1 MGLSLNIKSITIKVI
16 NMSERYQNC
25 VFLLACH
32 LIVADGEI
40 NTKEISVLENY
51 FHVDN
56 SKELSIEKQKIFSDD
71 ENKKSIDELLLE
83 LKEEQLTEEH
93 KKEIIEL
100 LSDIAFSDN
109 YISAQEQ
116 ELIEYIAQ
124 CLQVD
129 YKDILSQKSILNEQ
143 EIESTRLKLYQ
154 KLIGKIQKTV
164 YNNFLNKDSEKNMD
178 NLFGSLG
185 FSTVIEKISDEAII
199 DLNSVTEI
207 IKKTNEDLVI
217 GKQEIDKLTYPQ
229 TSRKE
234 VEQIIDVVQ
243 GTKNHFNTMINSSLA
258 ENLAILDKKKRNFRY
273 FTIAFMGRTKAGK
286 STFHKIITQEKN
298 DDIGVGKLRT
308 TRYNRSWYWDKL
320 RIVDTPGIGA
330 PGGDVDTEIAKS
342 IIDEADLICY
352 IVTSDAI
359 QETEFDFFETIKER
373 NKPLYIIL
381 NVKSNL
387 TESIRLKRFLRDP
400 HRWRECNGPQS
411 IQGHFDRIRERL
423 DGKYNMDAVKVIP
436 IHLLAAQ
443 LAMQEKESNPEN
455 YKSLIEGSNIMEF
468 IRSVKKE
475 VYESGSLKK
484 SLSVIDGTAYQI
496 HLFHQQ
502 LQSDIVQLKK
512 STELLKKKNNSLKV
526 FFQSESSKLT
536 SNIDKLFNSTQ
547 VELNNYATS
556 FADTNY
562 ENKNVGK
569 TWEEDSVVRN
579 KISYLNEQIKT
590 SLNRFNKEVKE
601 RIEEISSDIKFID
614 KISST
619 VSVQTDTIHNTKSGV
634 RIAGTICA
642 IIFTNLWNPLGWGAL
657 GALIGSSIIAAVVG
671 FFTSLFESKGEKI
684 KKAKK
689 KLREQLY
696 ENIEENIKT
705 YKKETLDKIHPSI
718 SLMNNRLKNLLGTS
732 IDEVEQLIRILED
745 IQEKCIGK
753 EQNINALISLR
764 ILEYVHKEPFAV
776 KKLSQLQEKEIRQM
790 FPVERDWEKQ
800 TLTYHYTTNCSD
812 TEKKEAE
819 KATQMNIIFK

>member
-1 MGLSLNIKSITIKVI
+1 
-16 NMSERYQNC
+16 MSERYQNC

-51 FHVDN
+51 LNVDN
-56 SKELSIEKQKIFSDD
+56 TKELSIEKQKIFSDD
-71 ENKKSIDELLLE
+71 ENKKSIEELLLE
-83 LKEEQLTEEH
+83 LKREQLTEEQ
-93 KKEIIEL
+93 KKEIIEF

-109 YISAQEQ
+109 YISTQEQ

-124 CLQVD
+124 SLQVD

-154 KLIGKIQKTV
+154 KVIGKIQKTV

-207 IKKTNEDLVI
+207 IKKTNEDLII

-229 TSRKE
+229 TSRTE
-234 VEQIIDVVQ
+234 VQQIIDVVQ

-258 ENLAILDKKKRNFRY
+258 ENLAVLDKKKRNFRY

-387 TESIRLKRFLRDP
+387 TENIRLKRFLRDP
-400 HRWRECNGPQS
+400 HKWRECNGPQS

-443 LAMQEKESNPEN
+443 IAMQEKESNPEN
-455 YKSLIEGSNIMEF
+455 YKSLLEGSNIMEF

-496 HLFHQQ
+496 HIFHQQ

-512 STELLKKKNNSLKV
+512 RTELLKKKNNSLKD
-526 FFQSESSKLT
+526 FFQRESSKLT
-536 SNIDKLFNSTQ
+536 SNIAKLFNSTQ
-547 VELNNYATS
+547 VELNNYAAS

-569 TWEEDSVVRN
+569 TWKEDSVVRN
-579 KISYLNEQIKT
+579 KTSYLNEQIKT
-590 SLNRFNKEVKE
+590 SLNRFNEEVKE

-619 VSVQTDTIHNTKSGV
+619 VSAQTDSIHNTKSGV
-634 RIAGTICA
+634 RIVGTICT

-657 GALIGSSIIAAVVG
+657 IGSAIITGIIG
-671 FFTSLFESKGEKI
+671 FFTSFFESKVEKI

-696 ENIEENIKT
+696 ENIEKNINT
-705 YKKETLDKIHPSI
+705 NKKETLDKIHSSI
-718 SLMNNRLKNLLGTS
+718 SSMNNRLKSLLGTY

-800 TLTYHYTTNCSD
+800 TLTYNYTTNCSD
-812 TEKKEAE
+812 REKKEAE

>member
-1 MGLSLNIKSITIKVI
+1 
-16 NMSERYQNC
+16 MSEKYQNC

-51 FHVDN
+51 LNVDN
-56 SKELSIEKQKIFSDD
+56 TKELSIEKQKIFSDD
-71 ENKKSIDELLLE
+71 ENKKSIEELLLE
-83 LKEEQLTEEH
+83 LKGEQLTEEQ
-93 KKEIIEL
+93 KKEIIEI

-116 ELIEYIAQ
+116 ELIEHIAQ
-124 CLQVD
+124 SLQID

-143 EIESTRLKLYQ
+143 EIESTRLKPYQ
-154 KLIGKIQKTV
+154 KVIGKIQKTV
-164 YNNFLNKDSEKNMD
+164 YNNFLNKESERNMD
-178 NLFGSLG
+178 HLFGSLG

-199 DLNSVTEI
+199 DLNSVIEI

-217 GKQEIDKLTYPQ
+217 GKQEIDKLTYLQ
-229 TSRKE
+229 TSRTE
-234 VEQIIDVVQ
+234 VQQIIDVVQ
-243 GTKNHFNTMINSSLA
+243 GIKNHFNTMINSSLA
-258 ENLAILDKKKRNFRY
+258 ENLAVLDKKKRNIRY

-443 LAMQEKESNPEN
+443 IAMQEKESNPEN
-455 YKSLIEGSNIMEF
+455 YKSLLEGSNIMEF

-512 STELLKKKNNSLKV
+512 NTELLKKKNNSLKD
-526 FFQSESSKLT
+526 FFQRESSKLT
-536 SNIDKLFNSTQ
+536 SNIAKLFNSTQ

-579 KISYLNEQIKT
+579 KTSYLKEQIKT
-590 SLNRFNKEVKE
+590 SLNRFNEEVKE

-619 VSVQTDTIHNTKSGV
+619 VSVQTDSIHNTKVGAG
-634 RIAGTICA
+634 IAGTIFT
-642 IIFTNLWNPLGWGAL
+642 ITSYFILTNLWNPLAWGT
-657 GALIGSSIIAAVVG
+657 LIGSAIIAGIVG

-684 KKAKK
+684 KKSQE

-696 ENIEENIKT
+696 ENIEKNINT
-705 YKKETLDKIHPSI
+705 NKKETLDKIHSSI
-718 SLMNNRLKNLLGTS
+718 SSMNDRLKSLLGTY

-764 ILEYVHKEPFAV
+764 ILEYVHKEPSAV

>member
-1 MGLSLNIKSITIKVI
+1 MLFKKQSLI
-16 NMSERYQNC
+16 
-25 VFLLACH
+25 
-32 LIVADGEI
+32 
-40 NTKEISVLENY
+40 
-51 FHVDN
+51 
-56 SKELSIEKQKIFSDD
+56 
-71 ENKKSIDELLLE
+71 
-83 LKEEQLTEEH
+83 
-93 KKEIIEL
+93 
-100 LSDIAFSDN
+100 
-109 YISAQEQ
+109 
-116 ELIEYIAQ
+116 
-124 CLQVD
+124 
-129 YKDILSQKSILNEQ
+129 
-143 EIESTRLKLYQ
+143 
-154 KLIGKIQKTV
+154 
-164 YNNFLNKDSEKNMD
+164 
-178 NLFGSLG
+178 
-185 FSTVIEKISDEAII
+185 
-199 DLNSVTEI
+199 
-207 IKKTNEDLVI
+207 
-217 GKQEIDKLTYPQ
+217 
-229 TSRKE
+229 
-234 VEQIIDVVQ
+234 
-243 GTKNHFNTMINSSLA
+243 
-258 ENLAILDKKKRNFRY
+258 
-273 FTIAFMGRTKAGK
+273 
-286 STFHKIITQEKN
+286 
-298 DDIGVGKLRT
+298 
-308 TRYNRSWYWDKL
+308 
-320 RIVDTPGIGA
+320 
-330 PGGDVDTEIAKS
+330 
-342 IIDEADLICY
+342 
-352 IVTSDAI
+352 
-359 QETEFDFFETIKER
+359 FFETIKER

-443 LAMQEKESNPEN
+443 IAMQEKESNPEN
-455 YKSLIEGSNIMEF
+455 YKSLLEGSNIMEF

-512 STELLKKKNNSLKV
+512 NTESLKKKINSLKD
-526 FFQSESSKLT
+526 FFQRESSKLT
-536 SNIDKLFNSTQ
+536 SNIAKLFDSTQ
-547 VELNNYATS
+547 VELKNYAAS

-569 TWEEDSVVRN
+569 TWEKDSVVRN
-579 KISYLNEQIKT
+579 KTSYLNEQITT
-590 SLNRFNKEVKE
+590 SLNRFNEEVKE

-619 VSVQTDTIHNTKSGV
+619 VSAQTDSIHNTRLK
-634 RIAGTICA
+634 AGITGQ
-642 IIFTNLWNPLGWGAL
+642 IITVMAPFIISHLWNPGGWILAACTFIVSG
-657 GALIGSSIIAAVVG
+657 IAG
-671 FFTSLFESKGEKI
+671 FFASLFESKEGKI

-689 KLREQLY
+689 KLRDQLY
-696 ENIEENIKT
+696 ENIEKNINT
-705 YKKETLDKIHPSI
+705 NKKETLDKIHSSI
-718 SLMNNRLKNLLGTS
+718 SLMDNRLKDLLGTC

-790 FPVERDWEKQ
+790 FPVERDWEKL
-800 TLTYHYTTNCSD
+800 TLTYHYTTNCSE

>member
-1 MGLSLNIKSITIKVI
+1 
-16 NMSERYQNC
+16 MSERYQNC

-51 FHVDN
+51 LHVDN
-56 SKELSIEKQKIFSDD
+56 TKELSTEKQKIFSDD
-71 ENKKSIDELLLE
+71 ENKKSIEQILHE

-93 KKEIIEL
+93 KKEIIEI

-124 CLQVD
+124 SLQVD

-154 KLIGKIQKTV
+154 KVIGKIQKTV

-207 IKKTNEDLVI
+207 IKKTNEDLIV
-217 GKQEIDKLTYPQ
+217 GKQEIDKLACPQ

-234 VEQIIDVVQ
+234 VQQIIDVVQ
-243 GTKNHFNTMINSSLA
+243 GTKNHFNTMINISLA
-258 ENLAILDKKKRNFRY
+258 ENLAVLDKKKRNFRY

-443 LAMQEKESNPEN
+443 IAMQEKESNPEN
-455 YKSLIEGSNIMEF
+455 YKSLLEGSNIMEF
-468 IRSVKKE
+468 IRSVKNE

-512 STELLKKKNNSLKV
+512 STELLKKKNNSLKD
-526 FFQSESSKLT
+526 FFQRESSKLT
-536 SNIDKLFNSTQ
+536 SNIAKLFNSTQ
-547 VELNNYATS
+547 VELNNYATN

-579 KISYLNEQIKT
+579 KTSYLNEQIKI
-590 SLNRFNKEVKE
+590 SLKRFNEEVKE

-619 VSVQTDTIHNTKSGV
+619 VSVQTDSIHNTKSGV
-634 RIAGTICA
+634 RIAGTICT

-657 GALIGSSIIAAVVG
+657 GALIGSSIIAGVVG

-689 KLREQLY
+689 KLREQLN
-696 ENIEENIKT
+696 ENIEKNIKT
-705 YKKETLDKIHPSI
+705 NKKETLDKIHSSI
-718 SLMNNRLKNLLGTS
+718 SLTNDRLKNLLGTY
-732 IDEVEQLIRILED
+732 IDEVEQLIRTLED

-776 KKLSQLQEKEIRQM
+776 KKFSQLQEKEIRQI
-790 FPVERDWEKQ
+790 FPVERDWKKQ

>member
-1 MGLSLNIKSITIKVI
+1 
-16 NMSERYQNC
+16 MSEKYQNC

-51 FHVDN
+51 LNVDN
-56 SKELSIEKQKIFSDD
+56 TKELSIEKQKIFSDD
-71 ENKKSIDELLLE
+71 ENKKSIEELLLE
-83 LKEEQLTEEH
+83 LKREQLTEEQ
-93 KKEIIEL
+93 KKEIIEF

-109 YISAQEQ
+109 YFSAQEQ
-116 ELIEYIAQ
+116 ELIEHIAQ
-124 CLQVD
+124 SLQID

-154 KLIGKIQKTV
+154 KVIGKIQKIV

-207 IKKTNEDLVI
+207 IKKINEDLVI

-229 TSRKE
+229 TSRTE
-234 VEQIIDVVQ
+234 VQQIIDVVQ

-258 ENLAILDKKKRNFRY
+258 ENLAVLDKKKRNFRY

-443 LAMQEKESNPEN
+443 IAMQEKESNPEN
-455 YKSLIEGSNIMEF
+455 YKSLLEGSNIMEF

-512 STELLKKKNNSLKV
+512 RTELLKKKNNSLKD
-526 FFQSESSKLT
+526 FFQRESSKLT
-536 SNIDKLFNSTQ
+536 SNIAKLFNSTQ
-547 VELNNYATS
+547 VELNNYAAS

-569 TWEEDSVVRN
+569 TWKEDSVVRN
-579 KISYLNEQIKT
+579 KTSYLNEQIKT
-590 SLNRFNKEVKE
+590 SLNRFNEEVKE
-601 RIEEISSDIKFID
+601 RIEEISSDIKCID

-619 VSVQTDTIHNTKSGV
+619 VSAQTDSIHNTKSGV
-634 RIAGTICA
+634 RIVGTICT

-657 GALIGSSIIAAVVG
+657 IGSAIITGIIG
-671 FFTSLFESKGEKI
+671 FFTSFFESKVEKI

-696 ENIEENIKT
+696 ENIEKNINT
-705 YKKETLDKIHPSI
+705 NKKETLDKIHSSI
-718 SLMNNRLKNLLGTS
+718 SSMNNRLKSLLGTY

-812 TEKKEAE
+812 REKKEAE

>member
-1 MGLSLNIKSITIKVI
+1 
-16 NMSERYQNC
+16 MSERYQNC

-51 FHVDN
+51 LNVDN
-56 SKELSIEKQKIFSDD
+56 TKELSIEKQKIFSDD
-71 ENKKSIDELLLE
+71 ENKKSIEELLLE
-83 LKEEQLTEEH
+83 LKREQLTEEQ
-93 KKEIIEL
+93 KKEIIEI

-116 ELIEYIAQ
+116 ELIENIAQ
-124 CLQVD
+124 SLQVEC
-129 YKDILSQKSILNEQ
+129 KNILSQKSILNEQ
-143 EIESTRLKLYQ
+143 EIESTRLKPYQ
-154 KLIGKIQKTV
+154 KVIGKIQKTV
-164 YNNFLNKDSEKNMD
+164 YNNFLNKESERNMD
-178 NLFGSLG
+178 HLFGSLG

-207 IKKTNEDLVI
+207 IKKTNEDLIV
-217 GKQEIDKLTYPQ
+217 GKQEIDKLAYPQ

-234 VEQIIDVVQ
+234 VQQIIDVVQ

-258 ENLAILDKKKRNFRY
+258 ENLAVLDKKKRNFRY

-298 DDIGVGKLRT
+298 NDIGVGMLRT

-443 LAMQEKESNPEN
+443 IAMQEKESNPEN
-455 YKSLIEGSNIMEF
+455 YKSLLEGSNIMEF

-512 STELLKKKNNSLKV
+512 STESLKKKNNSLKD
-526 FFQSESSKLT
+526 FFQRESSKLT
-536 SNIDKLFNSTQ
+536 SNIAKLFNSTQ
-547 VELNNYATS
+547 VELNNYAAS

-569 TWEEDSVVRN
+569 TWKEDSVVRN
-579 KISYLNEQIKT
+579 KTSYLNEQIKT
-590 SLNRFNKEVKE
+590 SLNRFNEEVKE

-619 VSVQTDTIHNTKSGV
+619 VSVQTDSIHNTKSGV

-657 GALIGSSIIAAVVG
+657 GALIGSSIIAGVVG

-684 KKAKK
+684 KKAKN

-696 ENIEENIKT
+696 ENIEKNIKT
-705 YKKETLDKIHPSI
+705 NKKETLDKIHSSI
-718 SLMNNRLKNLLGTS
+718 SLTNDRLKNLLGTY

-776 KKLSQLQEKEIRQM
+776 KKLPQLQEKEIRQM

-812 TEKKEAE
+812 REKKEAE

>member
-1 MGLSLNIKSITIKVI
+1 
-16 NMSERYQNC
+16 MSEKYQNC

-51 FHVDN
+51 LNVDN
-56 SKELSIEKQKIFSDD
+56 TKELSIEKQKIFSDD
-71 ENKKSIDELLLE
+71 ENKKSIEELLLE
-83 LKEEQLTEEH
+83 LKGEQLTEEQ
-93 KKEIIEL
+93 KKEIIEI

-124 CLQVD
+124 SLQVD

-154 KLIGKIQKTV
+154 RVFGKIQKTF
-164 YNNFLNKDSEKNMD
+164 YNKFLNKESEKNMD
-178 NLFGSLG
+178 HLFGSLG

-199 DLNSVTEI
+199 DINSVTEI

-243 GTKNHFNTMINSSLA
+243 GIKNHFNTMINSSLA
-258 ENLAILDKKKRNFRY
+258 ENLAILDKKKRNIRY

-387 TESIRLKRFLRDP
+387 TENIRLKRFLRDP

-411 IQGHFDRIRERL
+411 IQGHFDRIQERL

-443 LAMQEKESNPEN
+443 IAMQEKESNPEN
-455 YKSLIEGSNIMEF
+455 YKSLLEGSNIMEF

-496 HLFHQQ
+496 HIFHQQ
-502 LQSDIVQLKK
+502 LHSDIVQLKK
-512 STELLKKKNNSLKV
+512 STESLKKKNDSLKE
-526 FFQSESSKLT
+526 FFQRESSKLT
-536 SNIDKLFNSTQ
+536 NNIAKLFKSTQ
-547 VELNNYATS
+547 DDLNNYAAI
-556 FADTNY
+556 FADINY

-569 TWEEDSVVRN
+569 TWKEDSVVRN
-579 KISYLNEQIKT
+579 KTSYLNEQITT
-590 SLNRFNKEVKE
+590 SLNRFNEEVKE

-619 VSVQTDTIHNTKSGV
+619 VSVQTDSIHNTKSGV
-634 RIAGTICA
+634 RIAGTICT

-657 GALIGSSIIAAVVG
+657 IGSAIIAGVIG
-671 FFTSLFESKGEKI
+671 FFTSFFESKVEKI

-696 ENIEENIKT
+696 ENIEKNIKT
-705 YKKETLDKIHPSI
+705 NKKETLDKIHSSI
-718 SLMNNRLKNLLGTS
+718 SLMNNRLKNLLGTY

-776 KKLSQLQEKEIRQM
+776 KKLSQLQEKQIRQM

-800 TLTYHYTTNCSD
+800 TLTYHYTTNCSE

>member
-1 MGLSLNIKSITIKVI
+1 
-16 NMSERYQNC
+16 MSERYQNC

-51 FHVDN
+51 LNVDN
-56 SKELSIEKQKIFSDD
+56 TKELSIEKQKIFSDD
-71 ENKKSIDELLLE
+71 ENKKSIEELLLE
-83 LKEEQLTEEH
+83 LKREQLTEEQ
-93 KKEIIEL
+93 KKEIIEF

-109 YISAQEQ
+109 YISTQEQ

-124 CLQVD
+124 SLQVD

-154 KLIGKIQKTV
+154 KVIGKIQKTV

-207 IKKTNEDLVI
+207 IKKTNEDLII

-229 TSRKE
+229 TSRTE
-234 VEQIIDVVQ
+234 VQQIIDVVQ

-258 ENLAILDKKKRNFRY
+258 ENLAVLDKKKRNFRY

-342 IIDEADLICY
+342 IIDEADLIRH

-387 TESIRLKRFLRDP
+387 TENIRLKRFLRDP
-400 HRWRECNGPQS
+400 HKWRECNGPQS

-443 LAMQEKESNPEN
+443 IAMQEKESNPEN
-455 YKSLIEGSNIMEF
+455 YKSLLEGSNIMEF

-496 HLFHQQ
+496 HIFHQQ

-512 STELLKKKNNSLKV
+512 RTELLKKKNNSLKD
-526 FFQSESSKLT
+526 FFQRESSKLT
-536 SNIDKLFNSTQ
+536 SNIAKLFNSTQ
-547 VELNNYATS
+547 VELNNYAAS

-569 TWEEDSVVRN
+569 TWKEDSVVRN
-579 KISYLNEQIKT
+579 KTSYLNEQIKT
-590 SLNRFNKEVKE
+590 SLNRFNEEVKE

-619 VSVQTDTIHNTKSGV
+619 VSAQTDSIHNTKSGV
-634 RIAGTICA
+634 RIVGTICT

-657 GALIGSSIIAAVVG
+657 IGSAIITGIIG
-671 FFTSLFESKGEKI
+671 FFTSFFESKVEKI

-696 ENIEENIKT
+696 ENIEKNINT
-705 YKKETLDKIHPSI
+705 NKKETLDKIHSSI
-718 SLMNNRLKNLLGTS
+718 SSMNNRLKSLLGTY

-800 TLTYHYTTNCSD
+800 TLTYNYTTNCSD
-812 TEKKEAE
+812 REKKEAE

>member
-1 MGLSLNIKSITIKVI
+1 
-16 NMSERYQNC
+16 MSERYQNC

-51 FHVDN
+51 LNVDN
-56 SKELSIEKQKIFSDD
+56 TKELSIEKQKIFSDD
-71 ENKKSIDELLLE
+71 ENKKSIEELLLE
-83 LKEEQLTEEH
+83 LKREQLTEEQ
-93 KKEIIEL
+93 KKEIIEF

-109 YISAQEQ
+109 YISTQEQ

-124 CLQVD
+124 SLQVD

-154 KLIGKIQKTV
+154 KVIGKIQKTV

-229 TSRKE
+229 TSRTE
-234 VEQIIDVVQ
+234 VQQIIDVVQ

-258 ENLAILDKKKRNFRY
+258 ENLAILDKKKRNIRY

-387 TESIRLKRFLRDP
+387 TENIRLKRFLRDP
-400 HRWRECNGPQS
+400 HKWRECNGPQS

-443 LAMQEKESNPEN
+443 IAMQEKESNPEN
-455 YKSLIEGSNIMEF
+455 YKSLLEGSNIMEF

-496 HLFHQQ
+496 HIFHQQ

-512 STELLKKKNNSLKV
+512 RTELLKKKNNSLKD
-526 FFQSESSKLT
+526 FFQRESSKLT
-536 SNIDKLFNSTQ
+536 SNIAKLFNSTQ
-547 VELNNYATS
+547 VELNNYAAS

-569 TWEEDSVVRN
+569 TWKEDSVVRN
-579 KISYLNEQIKT
+579 KTSYLNEQIKT
-590 SLNRFNKEVKE
+590 SLNRFNEEVKE
-601 RIEEISSDIKFID
+601 RIEEISSDIKCID

-619 VSVQTDTIHNTKSGV
+619 VSAQTDSIHNTKSGV
-634 RIAGTICA
+634 RIVGTICT

-657 GALIGSSIIAAVVG
+657 IGSAIITGIIG
-671 FFTSLFESKGEKI
+671 FFTSFFESKVEKI

-696 ENIEENIKT
+696 ENIEKNINT
-705 YKKETLDKIHPSI
+705 NKKETLDKIHSSI
-718 SLMNNRLKNLLGTS
+718 SSMNNRLKSLLGTY

-812 TEKKEAE
+812 REKKEAE

>member
-1 MGLSLNIKSITIKVI
+1 
-16 NMSERYQNC
+16 MSERYQNC

-51 FHVDN
+51 LNVDN
-56 SKELSIEKQKIFSDD
+56 TKELSIEKQKIFSDD
-71 ENKKSIDELLLE
+71 ENKKSIEELLLE
-83 LKEEQLTEEH
+83 LKREQLTEEQ
-93 KKEIIEL
+93 KKEIIEF

-109 YISAQEQ
+109 YISTQEQ

-124 CLQVD
+124 SLQVD

-154 KLIGKIQKTV
+154 KVIGKIQKTV

-207 IKKTNEDLVI
+207 IKKTNEDLII

-229 TSRKE
+229 TSRTE
-234 VEQIIDVVQ
+234 VQQIIDVVQ

-258 ENLAILDKKKRNFRY
+258 ENLAVLDKKKRNFRY

-387 TESIRLKRFLRDP
+387 TENIRLKRFLRDP
-400 HRWRECNGPQS
+400 HKWRECNGPQS

-443 LAMQEKESNPEN
+443 IAMQEKESNPEN
-455 YKSLIEGSNIMEF
+455 YKSLLEGSNIMEF

-502 LQSDIVQLKK
+502 LHSDIVQLKK
-512 STELLKKKNNSLKV
+512 RTELLKKKNNSLKD
-526 FFQSESSKLT
+526 FFQRESSKLT
-536 SNIDKLFNSTQ
+536 SNIAKLFNSTQ
-547 VELNNYATS
+547 VELNNYAAI

-569 TWEEDSVVRN
+569 TWKEDSVVRN
-579 KISYLNEQIKT
+579 TTSHLNEQIKT
-590 SLNRFNKEVKE
+590 SLNRFNEEVKE

-619 VSVQTDTIHNTKSGV
+619 VSAQTDSIYNTKSGV

-642 IIFTNLWNPLGWGAL
+642 IIFTNLWNPLGWGVL

-671 FFTSLFESKGEKI
+671 FFTSLIESKEEKI

-696 ENIEENIKT
+696 ENIEKNIKT
-705 YKKETLDKIHPSI
+705 NKKGTLNKIHSSI
-718 SLMNNRLKNLLGTS
+718 SLTNDRLKNLLGTY
-732 IDEVEQLIRILED
+732 IDEVEQLIRILEN

-764 ILEYVHKEPFAV
+764 ILEYVHKEPSAV

>member
-1 MGLSLNIKSITIKVI
+1 
-16 NMSERYQNC
+16 MSERYQNC

-51 FHVDN
+51 LNVDN
-56 SKELSIEKQKIFSDD
+56 TKELSIEKQKIFSDD
-71 ENKKSIDELLLE
+71 ENKKSIEELLLE
-83 LKEEQLTEEH
+83 LKREQLTEEQ
-93 KKEIIEL
+93 KKEIIEF

-109 YISAQEQ
+109 YISTQEQ

-124 CLQVD
+124 SLQVD

-154 KLIGKIQKTV
+154 KVIGKIQKTV

-207 IKKTNEDLVI
+207 IKKTNEDLIV
-217 GKQEIDKLTYPQ
+217 GKQEIDKLASPQ

-234 VEQIIDVVQ
+234 VQQIIDVVQ

-443 LAMQEKESNPEN
+443 IAMQEKESNPEN
-455 YKSLIEGSNIMEF
+455 YKSLLEGSNIMEF

-512 STELLKKKNNSLKV
+512 RTELLKKKNNSLKD
-526 FFQSESSKLT
+526 FFQRESSKLT
-536 SNIDKLFNSTQ
+536 SNIAKLFNSTQ
-547 VELNNYATS
+547 VELNNYAAS

-569 TWEEDSVVRN
+569 TWKEDSVVRN
-579 KISYLNEQIKT
+579 KTSYLNEQIKT
-590 SLNRFNKEVKE
+590 SLNRFNEEVKE

-619 VSVQTDTIHNTKSGV
+619 VSAQTDSIHNTKSGV
-634 RIAGTICA
+634 RIVGTICT

-657 GALIGSSIIAAVVG
+657 IGSAIITGIIG
-671 FFTSLFESKGEKI
+671 FFTSFFESKVEKI

-696 ENIEENIKT
+696 ENIEKNINT
-705 YKKETLDKIHPSI
+705 NKKETLDKIHSSI
-718 SLMNNRLKNLLGTS
+718 SSMNNRLKSLLGTY

-812 TEKKEAE
+812 REKKEAE

>member
-1 MGLSLNIKSITIKVI
+1 
-16 NMSERYQNC
+16 MSEKYKNC

-51 FHVDN
+51 LHVDN
-56 SKELSIEKQKIFSDD
+56 TQELSIEKQKIFSDD
-71 ENKKSIDELLLE
+71 ENKKSIEQLLHE

-93 KKEIIEL
+93 KKEIIEF

-109 YISAQEQ
+109 YISTQEQ

-124 CLQVD
+124 SLQVD

-154 KLIGKIQKTV
+154 KVIGKIQKTV

-207 IKKTNEDLVI
+207 IKKTNEDLIV

-229 TSRKE
+229 TSRTE
-234 VEQIIDVVQ
+234 VQQIIDVVQ

-258 ENLAILDKKKRNFRY
+258 ENLAVLDKKKRNFRY

-443 LAMQEKESNPEN
+443 IAMQEKESNPEN
-455 YKSLIEGSNIMEF
+455 YKSLLEGSNIMEF

-512 STELLKKKNNSLKV
+512 STELLKKKNNSLKD

-547 VELNNYATS
+547 VELNNYASS

-590 SLNRFNKEVKE
+590 SLKRFNEEVKE

-619 VSVQTDTIHNTKSGV
+619 VSAQTDSIHNTKSGV
-634 RIAGTICA
+634 RIVGTICT
-642 IIFTNLWNPLGWGAL
+642 IIFTNLWNPLSW
-657 GALIGSSIIAAVVG
+657 GALIGSAIIAGVIR
-671 FFTSLFESKGEKI
+671 FFTSFFESKVEKI

-696 ENIEENIKT
+696 ENIEKNINT
-705 YKKETLDKIHPSI
+705 NKKETLDKIHSSI
-718 SLMNNRLKNLLGTS
+718 SLMNNRLKNLLGTY

-800 TLTYHYTTNCSD
+800 TLIYNYTTNCSD
-812 TEKKEAE
+812 REKKEAE

>member
-1 MGLSLNIKSITIKVI
+1 
-16 NMSERYQNC
+16 MSEKYQNC

-51 FHVDN
+51 LNVDN
-56 SKELSIEKQKIFSDD
+56 TKELSIEKQKIFSDD
-71 ENKKSIDELLLE
+71 ENKKSIEELLLE
-83 LKEEQLTEEH
+83 LKREQLTEEQ
-93 KKEIIEL
+93 KKEIIEF

-109 YISAQEQ
+109 YFSAQEQ
-116 ELIEYIAQ
+116 ELIEHIAQ
-124 CLQVD
+124 SLQID

-154 KLIGKIQKTV
+154 KVIGKIQKIV

-207 IKKTNEDLVI
+207 IKKINEDLVI

-229 TSRKE
+229 TSRTE
-234 VEQIIDVVQ
+234 VQQIIDVVQ

-258 ENLAILDKKKRNFRY
+258 ENLAVLDKKKRNFRY

-387 TESIRLKRFLRDP
+387 TENIRLKRFLRVP
-400 HRWRECNGPQS
+400 HKWRECNGPQS

-443 LAMQEKESNPEN
+443 IAMQEKESNPEN
-455 YKSLIEGSNIMEF
+455 YKSLLEGSNIMEF

-496 HLFHQQ
+496 HIFHQQ

-512 STELLKKKNNSLKV
+512 RTELLKKKNNSLKD
-526 FFQSESSKLT
+526 FFQRESSKLT
-536 SNIDKLFNSTQ
+536 SNIAKLFNSTQ
-547 VELNNYATS
+547 VELNNYAAS

-569 TWEEDSVVRN
+569 TWKEDSVVRN
-579 KISYLNEQIKT
+579 KTSYLNEQIKT
-590 SLNRFNKEVKE
+590 SLNRFNEEVKE
-601 RIEEISSDIKFID
+601 RIEEISSDIKCID

-619 VSVQTDTIHNTKSGV
+619 VSAQTDSIHNTKSGV
-634 RIAGTICA
+634 RIVGTICT

-657 GALIGSSIIAAVVG
+657 IGSAIITGIIG
-671 FFTSLFESKGEKI
+671 FFTSFFESKVEKI

-696 ENIEENIKT
+696 ENIEKNINT
-705 YKKETLDKIHPSI
+705 NKKETLDKIHSSI
-718 SLMNNRLKNLLGTS
+718 SSMNNRLKSLLGTY

-812 TEKKEAE
+812 REKKEAE

>member
-1 MGLSLNIKSITIKVI
+1 
-16 NMSERYQNC
+16 MSERYQNC

-164 YNNFLNKDSEKNMD
+164 YNKFLNKESEKNMD
-178 NLFGSLG
+178 HLFGSLG

-812 TEKKEAE
+812 REKKEAE

>member
-1 MGLSLNIKSITIKVI
+1 
-16 NMSERYQNC
+16 MSEKYQNC

-51 FHVDN
+51 LNVDN
-56 SKELSIEKQKIFSDD
+56 TKELSIEKQKIFSDD
-71 ENKKSIDELLLE
+71 ENKKSIEELLLE
-83 LKEEQLTEEH
+83 LKGEQLTEEQ
-93 KKEIIEL
+93 KKEIIEI

-124 CLQVD
+124 SLQVD

-164 YNNFLNKDSEKNMD
+164 YNKFLNKDSEKNMD

-207 IKKTNEDLVI
+207 IKKTNEDLIV
-217 GKQEIDKLTYPQ
+217 GKQEIDKLAYPQ

-234 VEQIIDVVQ
+234 VQQIIDVVQ
-243 GTKNHFNTMINSSLA
+243 GTKNHFNIMINSSLA
-258 ENLAILDKKKRNFRY
+258 ENLAVLDKKKRNFRY

-387 TESIRLKRFLRDP
+387 TENIRLKRFLRDP
-400 HRWRECNGPQS
+400 HKWRECNGPQS

-443 LAMQEKESNPEN
+443 IAMQEKESNPEN
-455 YKSLIEGSNIMEF
+455 YKSLLEGSNIMEF

-502 LQSDIVQLKK
+502 LQSDIIQLKK

-562 ENKNVGK
+562 ENKNVSK

-579 KISYLNEQIKT
+579 KTSYLNKQIKT
-590 SLNRFNKEVKE
+590 SLNRFNEEVKE

-619 VSVQTDTIHNTKSGV
+619 VSVQTDSIHNTKSGV

-696 ENIEENIKT
+696 ENIEKNIKT
-705 YKKETLDKIHPSI
+705 NKKETLDKIHSSI
-718 SLMNNRLKNLLGTS
+718 SLTNDRLKNLLGTY

-764 ILEYVHKEPFAV
+764 ILEYVHKEPSAV

-812 TEKKEAE
+812 REKKEAE

>member
-1 MGLSLNIKSITIKVI
+1 
-16 NMSERYQNC
+16 MSERYQNC

-32 LIVADGEI
+32 LIVSDGEI

-51 FHVDN
+51 LNVDN
-56 SKELSIEKQKIFSDD
+56 TKELSIEKQKIFSDD
-71 ENKKSIDELLLE
+71 ENKKSIEELLLE
-83 LKEEQLTEEH
+83 LKREQLTEEQ
-93 KKEIIEL
+93 KKEIIEF

-109 YISAQEQ
+109 YFSAQEQ
-116 ELIEYIAQ
+116 ELIEHIAQ
-124 CLQVD
+124 SLQID

-154 KLIGKIQKTV
+154 KVIGKIQKIV

-207 IKKTNEDLVI
+207 IKKINEDLVI

-229 TSRKE
+229 TSRTE
-234 VEQIIDVVQ
+234 VQQIIDVVQ

-258 ENLAILDKKKRNFRY
+258 ENLAVLDKKKRNFRY

-387 TESIRLKRFLRDP
+387 TENIRLKRFLRDP
-400 HRWRECNGPQS
+400 HKWRECNGPQS

-443 LAMQEKESNPEN
+443 IAMQEKESNPEN
-455 YKSLIEGSNIMEF
+455 YKSLLEGSNIMEF

-512 STELLKKKNNSLKV
+512 STELLKKKNNSLKD
-526 FFQSESSKLT
+526 FFQRESSKLT
-536 SNIDKLFNSTQ
+536 NNIAKLFNSTQ
-547 VELNNYATS
+547 VELNNYAAS

-569 TWEEDSVVRN
+569 TWKEDSVVRN
-579 KISYLNEQIKT
+579 KTSYLNEQIKT
-590 SLNRFNKEVKE
+590 SLNRFNGEVKE

-619 VSVQTDTIHNTKSGV
+619 VSAQTDSIHNTKSGV
-634 RIAGTICA
+634 RIVGTICT
-642 IIFTNLWNPLGWGAL
+642 IIFTNLWNPLSW
-657 GALIGSSIIAAVVG
+657 GALIGSAIIAGVIR
-671 FFTSLFESKGEKI
+671 FFTSFFESKVEKI

-696 ENIEENIKT
+696 ENIEKNINT
-705 YKKETLDKIHPSI
+705 NKKETLDKIHSSI
-718 SLMNNRLKNLLGTS
+718 SSMNNRLKSLLGTY

-800 TLTYHYTTNCSD
+800 TLTYNYTTNCSD
-812 TEKKEAE
+812 REKKEAE

>member
-1 MGLSLNIKSITIKVI
+1 
-16 NMSERYQNC
+16 MSEKYQNC

-51 FHVDN
+51 LNVDN
-56 SKELSIEKQKIFSDD
+56 TKELSIEKQKIFSDD
-71 ENKKSIDELLLE
+71 ENKKSIEELLLE
-83 LKEEQLTEEH
+83 LKGEQLTEEQ
-93 KKEIIEL
+93 KKEIIEI

-116 ELIEYIAQ
+116 ELIENIAQ
-124 CLQVD
+124 SLQVEC
-129 YKDILSQKSILNEQ
+129 KNILSQKSILNEQ
-143 EIESTRLKLYQ
+143 EIESTRLKPYQ
-154 KLIGKIQKTV
+154 KVIGKIQKTV
-164 YNNFLNKDSEKNMD
+164 YNNFLNKESERNMD
-178 NLFGSLG
+178 HLFGSLG

-199 DLNSVTEI
+199 DLNSVIEI
-207 IKKTNEDLVI
+207 IKKKTNEDLVI
-217 GKQEIDKLTYPQ
+217 GKQEIDKLTYLQ
-229 TSRKE
+229 TSRTE
-234 VEQIIDVVQ
+234 VQQIIDVVQ
-243 GTKNHFNTMINSSLA
+243 GIKNHFNTMINSSLA
-258 ENLAILDKKKRNFRY
+258 ENLAVLDKKKRNIRY

-443 LAMQEKESNPEN
+443 IAMQEKESNPEN
-455 YKSLIEGSNIMEF
+455 YKSLLEGSNIMEF

-512 STELLKKKNNSLKV
+512 STESLKKKNNSLKD
-526 FFQSESSKLT
+526 FFQRESSKLT
-536 SNIDKLFNSTQ
+536 SNIAKLFNSTQ
-547 VELNNYATS
+547 VELNNYAAS

-569 TWEEDSVVRN
+569 TWKEDSVVRN
-579 KISYLNEQIKT
+579 KTSYLNEQIKT
-590 SLNRFNKEVKE
+590 SLNRFNEEVKE

-619 VSVQTDTIHNTKSGV
+619 VSAQTDSIYDTRLGAGIT
-634 RIAGTICA
+634 GTIITA
-642 IIFTNLWNPLGWGAL
+642 IAPVIISQLWHPGGWILA
-657 GALIGSSIIAAVVG
+657 ACTLIVSGIVG
-671 FFTSLFESKGEKI
+671 FFTSLFESKEN
-684 KKAKK
+684 KKRKAQK

-696 ENIEENIKT
+696 ENIEKNINT
-705 YKKETLDKIHPSI
+705 NKKEALDKIHSSI
-718 SLMNNRLKNLLGTS
+718 SSMNDSLKSLLETY
-732 IDEVEQLIRILED
+732 IDEVEQLIRFLED

-776 KKLSQLQEKEIRQM
+776 KKLPQLQEKEIRQM

-812 TEKKEAE
+812 REKKEAE

>member
-1 MGLSLNIKSITIKVI
+1 
-16 NMSERYQNC
+16 MSEKYQNC

-154 KLIGKIQKTV
+154 KLIGKIQKSV
-164 YNNFLNKDSEKNMD
+164 YNKFLNKDSEKNMD

-207 IKKTNEDLVI
+207 IKKTNEDLI
-217 GKQEIDKLTYPQ
+217 AGKQEIDKLAYPQ

-234 VEQIIDVVQ
+234 VQQIIDVVQ

-258 ENLAILDKKKRNFRY
+258 ENLAVLDKKKRNFCY

-387 TESIRLKRFLRDP
+387 TESIRLKRFLREP

-443 LAMQEKESNPEN
+443 IAMQEKESNPEN
-455 YKSLIEGSNIMEF
+455 YKSLLEGSNIMEF

-512 STELLKKKNNSLKV
+512 STELLKKKNNSLKD

-579 KISYLNEQIKT
+579 KTSYLNKQIKT
-590 SLNRFNKEVKE
+590 SLDRFNEEVKE

-619 VSVQTDTIHNTKSGV
+619 VSVQTDSIHNTKSGV
-634 RIAGTICA
+634 RIAGTIFTL
-642 IIFTNLWNPLGWGAL
+642 IFTTLWNPLGWGAL
-657 GALIGSSIIAAVVG
+657 GALIGSSIIAGVVG

-696 ENIEENIKT
+696 ENIEKNIKT
-705 YKKETLDKIHPSI
+705 NKKETLDKIHSSI
-718 SLMNNRLKNLLGTS
+718 SLTNDRLKNLLGTY

-812 TEKKEAE
+812 REKKEAE

>member
-1 MGLSLNIKSITIKVI
+1 
-16 NMSERYQNC
+16 MSERYQNC

-51 FHVDN
+51 LHVDN
-56 SKELSIEKQKIFSDD
+56 TKELYIEKQKIFSDD
-71 ENKKSIDELLLE
+71 ENKKSIEELLLE
-83 LKEEQLTEEH
+83 LKEKQLTEEH
-93 KKEIIEL
+93 KKEIIEF

-129 YKDILSQKSILNEQ
+129 CKNILSQKSILNEQ

-154 KLIGKIQKTV
+154 KVIGKIQKTV
-164 YNNFLNKDSEKNMD
+164 YNNFLNKESEKNMD
-178 NLFGSLG
+178 HLFGSLG

-207 IKKTNEDLVI
+207 IKKTNEDLIV
-217 GKQEIDKLTYPQ
+217 GKQEIDKLAYPQ

-234 VEQIIDVVQ
+234 VQQIIDVVQ
-243 GTKNHFNTMINSSLA
+243 GIKNHFNTMINSSLA
-258 ENLAILDKKKRNFRY
+258 ENLAVLDKKKRNIRY

-443 LAMQEKESNPEN
+443 IAMQEKESNPED
-455 YKSLIEGSNIMEF
+455 YKSLLEGSNIMEF

-512 STELLKKKNNSLKV
+512 STELLKKKNNSLKD
-526 FFQSESSKLT
+526 FFQRESSKLT
-536 SNIDKLFNSTQ
+536 SNIAKLFNSTQ
-547 VELNNYATS
+547 VELKNYAAS

-579 KISYLNEQIKT
+579 KTSYLNEQITT
-590 SLNRFNKEVKE
+590 SLNRFNEEIKE

-619 VSVQTDTIHNTKSGV
+619 VSVQTDSIHNN
-634 RIAGTICA
+634 RLRAG
-642 IIFTNLWNPLGWGAL
+642 IITVMANVIISQLWNPGGWIL
-657 GALIGSSIIAAVVG
+657 AAYGFIVSGIVG
-671 FFTSLFESKGEKI
+671 FFLSLFESKEGKI
-684 KKAKK
+684 KKAKE

-696 ENIEENIKT
+696 ENIEKNINT
-705 YKKETLDKIHPSI
+705 NKKGTLDKIHSSI
-718 SLMNNRLKNLLGTS
+718 SLMNNRLKSLLGTY
-732 IDEVEQLIRILED
+732 IDEVEQLIRFFED

-800 TLTYHYTTNCSD
+800 TLTYHYTTNCSE

>member
-1 MGLSLNIKSITIKVI
+1 
-16 NMSERYQNC
+16 MSERYQNC

-199 DLNSVTEI
+199 DLNSVTKI
-207 IKKTNEDLVI
+207 IKKTNEDLIV
-217 GKQEIDKLTYPQ
+217 GKQEIDKLAYPQ

-234 VEQIIDVVQ
+234 VQQIIDVVQ

-258 ENLAILDKKKRNFRY
+258 ENLAVLDKKKRNFRY

-387 TESIRLKRFLRDP
+387 TESIRLKRFLREP

-443 LAMQEKESNPEN
+443 IAMQEKESNPEN
-455 YKSLIEGSNIMEF
+455 YKSLLEGSNIMEF

-512 STELLKKKNNSLKV
+512 STELLKKKNNSLKD
-526 FFQSESSKLT
+526 FFQRESSKLT
-536 SNIDKLFNSTQ
+536 SNIAKLFNSTQ
-547 VELNNYATS
+547 VELNNYATN

-579 KISYLNEQIKT
+579 KTSYLNKQIKT
-590 SLNRFNKEVKE
+590 SLDRFNEEVKE

-619 VSVQTDTIHNTKSGV
+619 VSAQTDSIHNTKSGV
-634 RIAGTICA
+634 RIVGTICT
-642 IIFTNLWNPLGWGAL
+642 IIFTNLWNPLSW
-657 GALIGSSIIAAVVG
+657 GALIGSAIIAGVIR
-671 FFTSLFESKGEKI
+671 FFTSFFESKVEKI

-696 ENIEENIKT
+696 ENIEKNIKT
-705 YKKETLDKIHPSI
+705 NKKETLDKIHSSI
-718 SLMNNRLKNLLGTS
+718 SLTNDRLKNLLGTY

-812 TEKKEAE
+812 REKKEAE

>member
-1 MGLSLNIKSITIKVI
+1 
-16 NMSERYQNC
+16 MSERYQNC

-51 FHVDN
+51 LHVDN
-56 SKELSIEKQKIFSDD
+56 TKELSIEKQKIFSDD
-71 ENKKSIDELLLE
+71 ENKKSIEQLLHE

-93 KKEIIEL
+93 KKEIIEI

-124 CLQVD
+124 RLQVD
-129 YKDILSQKSILNEQ
+129 YKDILSQKSVLNEQ
-143 EIESTRLKLYQ
+143 EIESTRLKPYQ
-154 KLIGKIQKTV
+154 KVIGKIQKTV

-547 VELNNYATS
+547 VELNNYAAS

-705 YKKETLDKIHPSI
+705 YKKETLDKIHSSI

-776 KKLSQLQEKEIRQM
+776 KKQSQLQEKEIRQM

-812 TEKKEAE
+812 REKKEAE

>member
-1 MGLSLNIKSITIKVI
+1 
-16 NMSERYQNC
+16 MSEKYQNC

-51 FHVDN
+51 LNVDN
-56 SKELSIEKQKIFSDD
+56 TKELSIEKQKIFSDD
-71 ENKKSIDELLLE
+71 ENKKSIEELLLE
-83 LKEEQLTEEH
+83 LKGEQLTEEQ
-93 KKEIIEL
+93 KKEIIEI

-116 ELIEYIAQ
+116 ELIEHIAQ
-124 CLQVD
+124 SLQID

-154 KLIGKIQKTV
+154 KVIGKIQKTV
-164 YNNFLNKDSEKNMD
+164 YNNFLNKESERNMD
-178 NLFGSLG
+178 HLFGSLG

-207 IKKTNEDLVI
+207 IKKTNEDLIV
-217 GKQEIDKLTYPQ
+217 GKQEIDKLACPQ

-234 VEQIIDVVQ
+234 VQQIIDVVQ

-258 ENLAILDKKKRNFRY
+258 ENLAVLDKKKRNFRY

>member
-1 MGLSLNIKSITIKVI
+1 
-16 NMSERYQNC
+16 MSEKYKNC

-51 FHVDN
+51 LHVDN
-56 SKELSIEKQKIFSDD
+56 TQELSIEKQKIFSDD
-71 ENKKSIDELLLE
+71 ENKKSIEQLLHE

-93 KKEIIEL
+93 KKEIIEF

-109 YISAQEQ
+109 YISTQEQ

-124 CLQVD
+124 SLQVD

-154 KLIGKIQKTV
+154 KVIGKIQKTV

-207 IKKTNEDLVI
+207 IKKTNEDLIV
-217 GKQEIDKLTYPQ
+217 GKQEIDKLACPQ

-234 VEQIIDVVQ
+234 VQQIIDVVQ

-258 ENLAILDKKKRNFRY
+258 ENLAVLDKKKRNFRY

-443 LAMQEKESNPEN
+443 IAMQEKESNPEN
-455 YKSLIEGSNIMEF
+455 YKSLLEGSNIMEF

-512 STELLKKKNNSLKV
+512 STELLKKKNNSLKD
-526 FFQSESSKLT
+526 FFQRESSKLT
-536 SNIDKLFNSTQ
+536 SNIAKLFNSTQ
-547 VELNNYATS
+547 VELNNYAAS

-569 TWEEDSVVRN
+569 TWKEDSVVTN
-579 KISYLNEQIKT
+579 KTSYLNEQIKT
-590 SLNRFNKEVKE
+590 SLNRFNGEVKE

-619 VSVQTDTIHNTKSGV
+619 VSAQTDSIHNTKSGV
-634 RIAGTICA
+634 RIVGTICT
-642 IIFTNLWNPLGWGAL
+642 IIFTNLWNPLSW
-657 GALIGSSIIAAVVG
+657 GALIGSAIIAGVIR
-671 FFTSLFESKGEKI
+671 FFTSFFESKVEKI

-696 ENIEENIKT
+696 ENIEKNINT
-705 YKKETLDKIHPSI
+705 NKKETLDKIHSSI
-718 SLMNNRLKNLLGTS
+718 SFMNNSLKSLLGTY
-732 IDEVEQLIRILED
+732 IDEVEKLIRILED

-812 TEKKEAE
+812 REKKEAE

>member
-1 MGLSLNIKSITIKVI
+1 
-16 NMSERYQNC
+16 MSERYQNC

-51 FHVDN
+51 LHVDN
-56 SKELSIEKQKIFSDD
+56 TKELSIEKQKIFSDD
-71 ENKKSIDELLLE
+71 ENKKSIEQLLHE

-93 KKEIIEL
+93 KKEIIEI

-124 CLQVD
+124 RLQVD
-129 YKDILSQKSILNEQ
+129 YKDILSQKSVLNEQ
-143 EIESTRLKLYQ
+143 EIESTRLKPYQ
-154 KLIGKIQKTV
+154 KVIGKIQKTV

-484 SLSVIDGTAYQI
+484 SLSVIDSTAYQI

-547 VELNNYATS
+547 VELNNYAAS

-705 YKKETLDKIHPSI
+705 YKKETLDKIHSSI

-776 KKLSQLQEKEIRQM
+776 KKFSQLQEKEIRQM

-812 TEKKEAE
+812 REKKEAE

>member
-1 MGLSLNIKSITIKVI
+1 
-16 NMSERYQNC
+16 MSEKYQNC

-51 FHVDN
+51 LNVDN
-56 SKELSIEKQKIFSDD
+56 TKELSIEKQKIFSDD
-71 ENKKSIDELLLE
+71 ENKKSIEELLLE
-83 LKEEQLTEEH
+83 LKGEQLTEEQ
-93 KKEIIEL
+93 KKEIIEI

-124 CLQVD
+124 SLQVD

-143 EIESTRLKLYQ
+143 EIESTRLKPYQ
-154 KLIGKIQKTV
+154 KVIGKIQKTV
-164 YNNFLNKDSEKNMD
+164 YNNFLNKESERNMD
-178 NLFGSLG
+178 HLFGSLG

-207 IKKTNEDLVI
+207 IKKTNEDLIV
-217 GKQEIDKLTYPQ
+217 GKQEIDKLASPQ

-234 VEQIIDVVQ
+234 VQQIIDVVQ

-258 ENLAILDKKKRNFRY
+258 ENLAVLDKKKRNFRY

-443 LAMQEKESNPEN
+443 IAMQEKESNPEN
-455 YKSLIEGSNIMEF
+455 YKSLLEGSNIMEF

-512 STELLKKKNNSLKV
+512 RTELLKKKNNSLKD
-526 FFQSESSKLT
+526 FFQRESSKLT
-536 SNIDKLFNSTQ
+536 SNIAKLFNSTQ
-547 VELNNYATS
+547 VELNNYAAS

-569 TWEEDSVVRN
+569 TWKEDSVVRN
-579 KISYLNEQIKT
+579 KTSYLNEQIKT
-590 SLNRFNKEVKE
+590 SLNRFNEEVKE

-619 VSVQTDTIHNTKSGV
+619 VSVQTDSIHNTKSGV
-634 RIAGTICA
+634 RIVGTICT

-657 GALIGSSIIAAVVG
+657 IGSAIITGIIG
-671 FFTSLFESKGEKI
+671 FFTSFFESKVEKI

-696 ENIEENIKT
+696 ENIEKNIKT
-705 YKKETLDKIHPSI
+705 NKKETLDKIHSSI
-718 SLMNNRLKNLLGTS
+718 SSMNDSLKNSLGTY

-800 TLTYHYTTNCSD
+800 TLTYNYTTNCSD
-812 TEKKEAE
+812 REKKEAE

>member
-1 MGLSLNIKSITIKVI
+1 
-16 NMSERYQNC
+16 MSEKYQNC

-51 FHVDN
+51 LHVDN
-56 SKELSIEKQKIFSDD
+56 TQELYIEKQKIFSDD
-71 ENKKSIDELLLE
+71 ENKKSIEQLLHE

-93 KKEIIEL
+93 KKEIIEF

-109 YISAQEQ
+109 YISTQEQ

-124 CLQVD
+124 SLQVD
-129 YKDILSQKSILNEQ
+129 YKDILFQKSILNEQ

-154 KLIGKIQKTV
+154 KVIGKIQKTV

-207 IKKTNEDLVI
+207 IKKTNEDLIV

-229 TSRKE
+229 TSRTE
-234 VEQIIDVVQ
+234 VQQIIDVVQ

-258 ENLAILDKKKRNFRY
+258 ENLAVLDKKKRNFRY

-443 LAMQEKESNPEN
+443 IAMQEKESNPEN
-455 YKSLIEGSNIMEF
+455 YKSLLEGSNIMEF

-512 STELLKKKNNSLKV
+512 STELLKKKNNSLKD
-526 FFQSESSKLT
+526 FFQRESSKLT
-536 SNIDKLFNSTQ
+536 SNIAKLFNSTQ
-547 VELNNYATS
+547 VELNNYATN

-579 KISYLNEQIKT
+579 KTSYLNEQIKT
-590 SLNRFNKEVKE
+590 SLKRFNEEVKE

-619 VSVQTDTIHNTKSGV
+619 VSAQTDSIHNTKSGV
-634 RIAGTICA
+634 RIVGTICT
-642 IIFTNLWNPLGWGAL
+642 IIFTNLWNPLSW
-657 GALIGSSIIAAVVG
+657 GALIGSAIIAGVIR
-671 FFTSLFESKGEKI
+671 FFTSFFESKVEKI

-696 ENIEENIKT
+696 ENIEKNINT
-705 YKKETLDKIHPSI
+705 NKKETLDKIHSSI
-718 SLMNNRLKNLLGTS
+718 SLMNNRLKNLLGTY

-800 TLTYHYTTNCSD
+800 TLIYNYTTNCSD
-812 TEKKEAE
+812 REKKEAE

>member
-1 MGLSLNIKSITIKVI
+1 
-16 NMSERYQNC
+16 MSERYQNC

-51 FHVDN
+51 LHVDN
-56 SKELSIEKQKIFSDD
+56 TKELSIEKQKIFSDD
-71 ENKKSIDELLLE
+71 ENKKSIEQLLHE

-93 KKEIIEL
+93 KKEIIEI

-124 CLQVD
+124 RLQVD
-129 YKDILSQKSILNEQ
+129 YKDILSQKSVLNEQ
-143 EIESTRLKLYQ
+143 EIESTKLKLYQ
-154 KLIGKIQKTV
+154 KVIGKIQKTV

-207 IKKTNEDLVI
+207 IKKTNEDLIV
-217 GKQEIDKLTYPQ
+217 GKQEIDKLAYPQ

-234 VEQIIDVVQ
+234 VQQIIDVVQ

-258 ENLAILDKKKRNFRY
+258 ENLAVLDKKKRNFRY

-443 LAMQEKESNPEN
+443 IAMQEKESNPEN
-455 YKSLIEGSNIMEF
+455 YKSLLEGSNIMEF

-579 KISYLNEQIKT
+579 KTSYLNKQIKT
-590 SLNRFNKEVKE
+590 SLKRFNEEVKE

-619 VSVQTDTIHNTKSGV
+619 VSVQTDSIHNTKSGV

-657 GALIGSSIIAAVVG
+657 GALIGSSIIACVVG
-671 FFTSLFESKGEKI
+671 FFTSFFESKAEKI

-696 ENIEENIKT
+696 ENIEKNIKT
-705 YKKETLDKIHPSI
+705 NKKETLDKIHSSI
-718 SLMNNRLKNLLGTS
+718 SLTNNRLKNLLGTY

-764 ILEYVHKEPFAV
+764 ILEYVHKEPSAV

>member
-1 MGLSLNIKSITIKVI
+1 
-16 NMSERYQNC
+16 MSERYQNC

-51 FHVDN
+51 LHVDN
-56 SKELSIEKQKIFSDD
+56 TKELSIEKQKIFSDD
-71 ENKKSIDELLLE
+71 ENKKSIEQLLHE

-93 KKEIIEL
+93 KKEIIEI

-124 CLQVD
+124 RLQVD
-129 YKDILSQKSILNEQ
+129 YKDILSQKSVLNEQ
-143 EIESTRLKLYQ
+143 EIESTRLKPYQ
-154 KLIGKIQKTV
+154 KVIGKIQKTV

-547 VELNNYATS
+547 VELNNYAAS

-657 GALIGSSIIAAVVG
+657 GALIGPSIIAAVVG

-705 YKKETLDKIHPSI
+705 YKKETLDKIHSSI

-776 KKLSQLQEKEIRQM
+776 KKQSQLQEKEIRQM

-812 TEKKEAE
+812 REKKEAE

>member
-1 MGLSLNIKSITIKVI
+1 
-16 NMSERYQNC
+16 MSERYQNC

-51 FHVDN
+51 LHVDN
-56 SKELSIEKQKIFSDD
+56 TKELSIEKQKIFSDD
-71 ENKKSIDELLLE
+71 ENKKSIEQLLHE

-93 KKEIIEL
+93 KKEIIEI

-124 CLQVD
+124 RLQVD
-129 YKDILSQKSILNEQ
+129 YKDILSQKSVLNEQ
-143 EIESTRLKLYQ
+143 EIESTRLKPYQ
-154 KLIGKIQKTV
+154 KVIGKIQKTV

-547 VELNNYATS
+547 VELNNYAAS

-705 YKKETLDKIHPSI
+705 YKKETLDKIHSSI

-776 KKLSQLQEKEIRQM
+776 KKFSQLQEKEIRQM

-812 TEKKEAE
+812 REKKEAE

>member
-1 MGLSLNIKSITIKVI
+1 
-16 NMSERYQNC
+16 MSERYQNC

-51 FHVDN
+51 LNVDN
-56 SKELSIEKQKIFSDD
+56 TKELSIEKQKIFSDD
-71 ENKKSIDELLLE
+71 ENKKSIEELLLE
-83 LKEEQLTEEH
+83 LKREQLTEEQ
-93 KKEIIEL
+93 KKEIIEF

-109 YISAQEQ
+109 YISTQEQ

-124 CLQVD
+124 SLQVD

-154 KLIGKIQKTV
+154 KVIGKIQKTV

-207 IKKTNEDLVI
+207 IKKTNEDLIV
-217 GKQEIDKLTYPQ
+217 GKQEIDKLACPQ

-234 VEQIIDVVQ
+234 VQQIIDVVQ

-258 ENLAILDKKKRNFRY
+258 ENLAVLDKKKRNFRY

-443 LAMQEKESNPEN
+443 IAMQEKESNPEN
-455 YKSLIEGSNIMEF
+455 YKSLLEGSNIMEF

-512 STELLKKKNNSLKV
+512 RTELLKKKNNSLKD
-526 FFQSESSKLT
+526 FFQRESSKLT
-536 SNIDKLFNSTQ
+536 SNIAKLFNSTQ
-547 VELNNYATS
+547 VELNNYAAS

-569 TWEEDSVVRN
+569 TWKEDSVVRN
-579 KISYLNEQIKT
+579 KTSYLNEQIKT
-590 SLNRFNKEVKE
+590 SLNRFNEEVKE

-619 VSVQTDTIHNTKSGV
+619 VSAQTDSIHNTKSGV
-634 RIAGTICA
+634 RIVGTICT

-657 GALIGSSIIAAVVG
+657 IGSAIITGIIG
-671 FFTSLFESKGEKI
+671 FFTSFFESKVEKI

-696 ENIEENIKT
+696 ENIEKNINT
-705 YKKETLDKIHPSI
+705 NKKETLDKIHSSI
-718 SLMNNRLKNLLGTS
+718 SSMNNRLKSLLGTY

-800 TLTYHYTTNCSD
+800 TLTYNYTTNCSD
-812 TEKKEAE
+812 REKKEAE

>member
-1 MGLSLNIKSITIKVI
+1 M
-16 NMSERYQNC
+16 
-25 VFLLACH
+25 
-32 LIVADGEI
+32 
-40 NTKEISVLENY
+40 
-51 FHVDN
+51 
-56 SKELSIEKQKIFSDD
+56 
-71 ENKKSIDELLLE
+71 
-83 LKEEQLTEEH
+83 
-93 KKEIIEL
+93 
-100 LSDIAFSDN
+100 
-109 YISAQEQ
+109 
-116 ELIEYIAQ
+116 
-124 CLQVD
+124 
-129 YKDILSQKSILNEQ
+129 
-143 EIESTRLKLYQ
+143 
-154 KLIGKIQKTV
+154 
-164 YNNFLNKDSEKNMD
+164 
-178 NLFGSLG
+178 
-185 FSTVIEKISDEAII
+185 
-199 DLNSVTEI
+199 
-207 IKKTNEDLVI
+207 
-217 GKQEIDKLTYPQ
+217 
-229 TSRKE
+229 
-234 VEQIIDVVQ
+234 
-243 GTKNHFNTMINSSLA
+243 
-258 ENLAILDKKKRNFRY
+258 
-273 FTIAFMGRTKAGK
+273 
-286 STFHKIITQEKN
+286 
-298 DDIGVGKLRT
+298 
-308 TRYNRSWYWDKL
+308 
-320 RIVDTPGIGA
+320 
-330 PGGDVDTEIAKS
+330 
-342 IIDEADLICY
+342 
-352 IVTSDAI
+352 TSDAI

-443 LAMQEKESNPEN
+443 IAMQEKESNPEN
-455 YKSLIEGSNIMEF
+455 YKSLLEGSNIMEF

-579 KISYLNEQIKT
+579 KTSYLNKQIKT
-590 SLNRFNKEVKE
+590 SLKRFNEEVKE

-619 VSVQTDTIHNTKSGV
+619 VSVQTDSIHNTKSGV

-657 GALIGSSIIAAVVG
+657 GALIGSSIIACVVG

-696 ENIEENIKT
+696 ENIEKNIKT
-705 YKKETLDKIHPSI
+705 NKKETLDKIHSSI
-718 SLMNNRLKNLLGTS
+718 SLTNNRLKNLLGTY

-764 ILEYVHKEPFAV
+764 ILEYVHKEPSAV

>member
-1 MGLSLNIKSITIKVI
+1 
-16 NMSERYQNC
+16 MSEKYQNC

-51 FHVDN
+51 LNVDN
-56 SKELSIEKQKIFSDD
+56 TKELSIEKQKIFSDD
-71 ENKKSIDELLLE
+71 ENKKSIEELLLE
-83 LKEEQLTEEH
+83 LKGEQLTEEH
-93 KKEIIEL
+93 KKEIIEI

-124 CLQVD
+124 SLQVD

-154 KLIGKIQKTV
+154 KVIGKIQKTV

-207 IKKTNEDLVI
+207 IKKTNEDLIV
-217 GKQEIDKLTYPQ
+217 GKQEIDKLACPQ

-234 VEQIIDVVQ
+234 VQQIIDVVQ

-258 ENLAILDKKKRNFRY
+258 ENLAVLDKKKRNFRY

-411 IQGHFDRIRERL
+411 IEGHFDRIRERL

-443 LAMQEKESNPEN
+443 IAMQEKESNPEN
-455 YKSLIEGSNIMEF
+455 YKSLLEGSNIMEF

-512 STELLKKKNNSLKV
+512 STELLKKKNNSLKD
-526 FFQSESSKLT
+526 FFQRESSKLT
-536 SNIDKLFNSTQ
+536 SNIAKLFNSTQ
-547 VELNNYATS
+547 VELNNYATN

-579 KISYLNEQIKT
+579 KTSYLNEQITT
-590 SLNRFNKEVKE
+590 SLNRFNEEVKE

-619 VSVQTDTIHNTKSGV
+619 VSVQTDSIHNTKSGV
-634 RIAGTICA
+634 RIAGTICT

-657 GALIGSSIIAAVVG
+657 IGSAIIAGVIG
-671 FFTSLFESKGEKI
+671 FFTSFFESKVEKI
-684 KKAKK
+684 KNAKK

-696 ENIEENIKT
+696 ENIEKNIKT
-705 YKKETLDKIHPSI
+705 NKKETLDKIHSSI
-718 SLMNNRLKNLLGTS
+718 SLMNNRLKNLLGTY

-745 IQEKCIGK
+745 IQEKCIRK

-764 ILEYVHKEPFAV
+764 ILEYVHKEPSAV

>member
-1 MGLSLNIKSITIKVI
+1 
-16 NMSERYQNC
+16 MSEKYQNC

-51 FHVDN
+51 LNVDN
-56 SKELSIEKQKIFSDD
+56 TKELSIEKQKIFSDD
-71 ENKKSIDELLLE
+71 ENKKSIEELLLE
-83 LKEEQLTEEH
+83 LKGEQLTEEQ
-93 KKEIIEL
+93 KKEIIEI

-124 CLQVD
+124 SLQVD

-143 EIESTRLKLYQ
+143 EIESTRLKPYQ
-154 KLIGKIQKTV
+154 KVIGKIQKTV
-164 YNNFLNKDSEKNMD
+164 YNNFLNKESERNMD
-178 NLFGSLG
+178 HLFGSLG

-234 VEQIIDVVQ
+234 VQQIIDVVQ

-258 ENLAILDKKKRNFRY
+258 ENLAVLDKKKRNFRY

-387 TESIRLKRFLRDP
+387 TESIRLKRFLREP

-443 LAMQEKESNPEN
+443 IAMQEKESNTEN
-455 YKSLIEGSNIMEF
+455 YKSLLEGSNIMEF

-512 STELLKKKNNSLKV
+512 STELLKKKNNSLKD

-547 VELNNYATS
+547 VELNNYASS

-579 KISYLNEQIKT
+579 KTSYLNEQIKT
-590 SLNRFNKEVKE
+590 SLKRFNEEVKE

-619 VSVQTDTIHNTKSGV
+619 VSVQTDSIHNTKSGV
-634 RIAGTICA
+634 RIAGTIFRF
-642 IIFTNLWNPLGWGAL
+642 IFTTLWNPLGWGAL
-657 GALIGSSIIAAVVG
+657 GALIGSSIIAGVVG

-696 ENIEENIKT
+696 ENIEKNIKT
-705 YKKETLDKIHPSI
+705 NKKETLDKIHSSI
-718 SLMNNRLKNLLGTS
+718 SLTNNRLKNLLGTY

-776 KKLSQLQEKEIRQM
+776 KKFSQLQEKEIRQM

-812 TEKKEAE
+812 REKKEAE

>member
-1 MGLSLNIKSITIKVI
+1 
-16 NMSERYQNC
+16 
-25 VFLLACH
+25 
-32 LIVADGEI
+32 
-40 NTKEISVLENY
+40 
-51 FHVDN
+51 
-56 SKELSIEKQKIFSDD
+56 
-71 ENKKSIDELLLE
+71 
-83 LKEEQLTEEH
+83 
-93 KKEIIEL
+93 
-100 LSDIAFSDN
+100 
-109 YISAQEQ
+109 
-116 ELIEYIAQ
+116 
-124 CLQVD
+124 
-129 YKDILSQKSILNEQ
+129 
-143 EIESTRLKLYQ
+143 
-154 KLIGKIQKTV
+154 
-164 YNNFLNKDSEKNMD
+164 MD
-178 NLFGSLG
+178 HLFGSLG

-258 ENLAILDKKKRNFRY
+258 ENLAVLDKKKRNFRY

-443 LAMQEKESNPEN
+443 IAMQEKESNPEN
-455 YKSLIEGSNIMEF
+455 YKSLLEGSNIMEF

-512 STELLKKKNNSLKV
+512 STDLLKKKNNSLKV

-579 KISYLNEQIKT
+579 KTSYLNKQIKT
-590 SLNRFNKEVKE
+590 SLKRFNEEVKE

-619 VSVQTDTIHNTKSGV
+619 VSVQTDSIHNTKSGV

-657 GALIGSSIIAAVVG
+657 GALIGSSIIACVVG
-671 FFTSLFESKGEKI
+671 FFTSFFESKAEKI

-696 ENIEENIKT
+696 ENIEKNIKT
-705 YKKETLDKIHPSI
+705 NKKETLDKIHSSI
-718 SLMNNRLKNLLGTS
+718 SLTNNRLKNLLGTY

-764 ILEYVHKEPFAV
+764 ILEYVHKEPSAV

>member
-1 MGLSLNIKSITIKVI
+1 
-16 NMSERYQNC
+16 MSERYQNC

-51 FHVDN
+51 LHVDN
-56 SKELSIEKQKIFSDD
+56 TKELSTEKQKIFSDD
-71 ENKKSIDELLLE
+71 ENKKSIEQLLHE

-93 KKEIIEL
+93 KKEIIEI

-124 CLQVD
+124 RLQVD
-129 YKDILSQKSILNEQ
+129 YKDILSQKSVLNEQ
-143 EIESTRLKLYQ
+143 EIESTKLKLYQ
-154 KLIGKIQKTV
+154 KVIGKIQKTV

-207 IKKTNEDLVI
+207 IKKTNEDLIV
-217 GKQEIDKLTYPQ
+217 GKQEIDKLAYPQ

-234 VEQIIDVVQ
+234 VQQIIDVVQ

-258 ENLAILDKKKRNFRY
+258 ENLAVLDKKKRNFRY

-443 LAMQEKESNPEN
+443 IAMQEKESNPEN
-455 YKSLIEGSNIMEF
+455 YKSLLEGSNIMEF

-579 KISYLNEQIKT
+579 KTSYLNKQIKT
-590 SLNRFNKEVKE
+590 SLKRFNEEVKE

-619 VSVQTDTIHNTKSGV
+619 VSVQTDSIHNTKSGV

-657 GALIGSSIIAAVVG
+657 GALIGSSIIACVVG
-671 FFTSLFESKGEKI
+671 FFTSFFESKAEKI

-696 ENIEENIKT
+696 ENIEKNIKT
-705 YKKETLDKIHPSI
+705 NKKETLDKIHSSI
-718 SLMNNRLKNLLGTS
+718 SLTNNRLKNLLGTY

-764 ILEYVHKEPFAV
+764 ILEYVHKEPSAV

>member
-1 MGLSLNIKSITIKVI
+1 
-16 NMSERYQNC
+16 MSEKYKNC

-51 FHVDN
+51 LHVDN
-56 SKELSIEKQKIFSDD
+56 TQELSIEKQKIFSDN
-71 ENKKSIDELLLE
+71 ENKKSIEQLLHE

-93 KKEIIEL
+93 KKEIIEF

-109 YISAQEQ
+109 YISTQEQ

-124 CLQVD
+124 SLQVD

-154 KLIGKIQKTV
+154 KVIGKIQKTV

-207 IKKTNEDLVI
+207 IKKTNEDLIV

-229 TSRKE
+229 TSRTE
-234 VEQIIDVVQ
+234 VQQIIDVVQ

-258 ENLAILDKKKRNFRY
+258 ENLAVLDKKKRNFRY

-443 LAMQEKESNPEN
+443 IAMQEKESNPEN
-455 YKSLIEGSNIMEF
+455 YKSLLEGSNIMEF

-502 LQSDIVQLKK
+502 LLSDIVQLKK
-512 STELLKKKNNSLKV
+512 STELLKKKNNSLKD
-526 FFQSESSKLT
+526 FFQRESSKLT
-536 SNIDKLFNSTQ
+536 SNIAKLFNSTQ
-547 VELNNYATS
+547 VELNNYAAS

-569 TWEEDSVVRN
+569 TWKEDSVVTN
-579 KISYLNEQIKT
+579 KTSYLNEQIKT
-590 SLNRFNKEVKE
+590 SLNRFNGEVKE

-619 VSVQTDTIHNTKSGV
+619 VSAQTDSIHNTKSGV
-634 RIAGTICA
+634 RIVGTICT
-642 IIFTNLWNPLGWGAL
+642 IIFTNLWNPLSW
-657 GALIGSSIIAAVVG
+657 GALIGSAIIAGVIR
-671 FFTSLFESKGEKI
+671 FFTSFFESKVEKI

-696 ENIEENIKT
+696 ENIEKNINT
-705 YKKETLDKIHPSI
+705 NKKETLDKIHSSI
-718 SLMNNRLKNLLGTS
+718 SLMNNRLKNLLGTY

-800 TLTYHYTTNCSD
+800 TLTYNYTTNCSD
-812 TEKKEAE
+812 REKKEAE

>member
-1 MGLSLNIKSITIKVI
+1 
-16 NMSERYQNC
+16 MSEKYQNC

-51 FHVDN
+51 LNVDN
-56 SKELSIEKQKIFSDD
+56 TKELSIEKQKIFSDD
-71 ENKKSIDELLLE
+71 ENKKSIEELLLE
-83 LKEEQLTEEH
+83 LKGEQLTEEQ
-93 KKEIIEL
+93 KKEIIEI

-124 CLQVD
+124 SLQVD

-143 EIESTRLKLYQ
+143 EIESTRLKPYQ
-154 KLIGKIQKTV
+154 KVIGKIQKTV
-164 YNNFLNKDSEKNMD
+164 YNNFLNKESERNMD
-178 NLFGSLG
+178 HLFGSLG

-234 VEQIIDVVQ
+234 VQQIIDVVQ

-258 ENLAILDKKKRNFRY
+258 ENLAVLDKKKRNFRY

-387 TESIRLKRFLRDP
+387 TESIRLKRFLREP

-443 LAMQEKESNPEN
+443 IAMQEKESNTEN
-455 YKSLIEGSNIMEF
+455 YKSLLEGSNIMEF

-512 STELLKKKNNSLKV
+512 STELLKKKNNSLKD

-547 VELNNYATS
+547 VELNNYASS

-579 KISYLNEQIKT
+579 KTSYLNEQIKT
-590 SLNRFNKEVKE
+590 SLKRFNEEVKE

-619 VSVQTDTIHNTKSGV
+619 VSVQTDSIHNTKSGV
-634 RIAGTICA
+634 RIAGTIFTF
-642 IIFTNLWNPLGWGAL
+642 IFTTLWNPLAWGAL
-657 GALIGSSIIAAVVG
+657 GALIGSSIIAGVVG

-696 ENIEENIKT
+696 ENIEKNIKT
-705 YKKETLDKIHPSI
+705 NKKETLDKIHSSI
-718 SLMNNRLKNLLGTS
+718 SLTNNRLKNLLGTY

-776 KKLSQLQEKEIRQM
+776 KKFSQLQEKEIRQM

-812 TEKKEAE
+812 REKKEAE